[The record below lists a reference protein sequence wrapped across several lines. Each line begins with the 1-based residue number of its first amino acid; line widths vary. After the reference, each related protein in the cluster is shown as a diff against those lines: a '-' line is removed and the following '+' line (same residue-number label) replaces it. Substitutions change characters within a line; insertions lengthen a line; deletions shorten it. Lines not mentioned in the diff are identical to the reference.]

1 MAFSNPISNLFGK
14 SPIRPL
20 QEHMS
25 LVVTCASL
33 LEPFFEAVTNDKWP
47 NASKIFGQIA
57 EHENR
62 ADDLKKEFRLNM
74 PKSLFMPMS
83 RTDLL
88 SILAQQDDIA
98 NTSKDVCGIVL
109 GREMDIPN
117 ALQADFMSFVISAIE
132 TCEKALKAINE
143 LDELLETGFSGQEVK
158 FVKKLIRD
166 LDAQEK
172 KVDKRERKLRHRLFK
187 LEADM
192 PPVNVMFL
200 YSTIDNIGA
209 IADTAE
215 RVGNQLE
222 LLLAK

>member
-25 LVVTCASL
+25 LVVNCAAL
-33 LEPFFEAVTNDKWP
+33 LEPFFEAVINDKWP
-47 NASKIFGQIA
+47 KASKIFDQIA
-57 EHENR
+57 ERENR

-74 PKSLFMPMS
+74 PNSLFMPMS
-83 RTDLL
+83 RIDLL

-117 ALQADFMSFVISAIE
+117 ALQADFMGFVKSAIE

-143 LDELLETGFSGQEVK
+143 LD
-158 FVKKLIRD
+158 
-166 LDAQEK
+166 
-172 KVDKRERKLRHRLFK
+172 
-187 LEADM
+187 
-192 PPVNVMFL
+192 
-200 YSTIDNIGA
+200 
-209 IADTAE
+209 
-215 RVGNQLE
+215 
-222 LLLAK
+222 